1 MRDFPVP
8 GDRKGVSNALTTLWP
23 LIGRPVALHRGLVEL
38 CGGVKT
44 ALMLSQAIYWTR
56 KGVAIAEMDG
66 WFHKR
71 MEDWQLEI
79 GLRRRTQ
86 ERARKHLLALGV
98 LEQRLHGLPA
108 QLEFRVNLEQLANLL
123 TKGSEA
129 AQPMREMMSLFGAP
143 LAFHTSLAKLTD
155 SVAAGL
161 LLSNLLHFTRRRV
174 MDGVG
179 NFVEMP
185 WIALAA
191 TRWMA
196 TTGLSRREFDGA
208 RNTLQALAL
217 ITERLRGI
225 PPILEMRVEIMALGR
240 QLSQQIPQKMGK
252 PVNLYVLDNQDC
264 EQPAI
269 TVTNDAHSSLSKMY
283 KSDWPEHTKQVGPI
297 AQNGL
302 AESAKTLLDLTT
314 AFNTSLLQPPIQV
327 ETSTPATTPCG
338 GANDSSLIY
347 PHVLT
352 SIEKQAVSNLLRNVQ
367 QKHAQLILDELEGRL
382 HHVGATGIPN
392 RVGYVRRLRDLHL
405 VGGFVPETALSV
417 QATRLRKTEERAR
430 RVIEAEDREKAAAI
444 AATPEAKK
452 RREQALAQTKALLGI
467 SGAGRSTA

>member
-1 MRDFPVP
+1 
-8 GDRKGVSNALTTLWP
+8 
-23 LIGRPVALHRGLVEL
+23 
-38 CGGVKT
+38 
-44 ALMLSQAIYWTR
+44 
-56 KGVAIAEMDG
+56 
-66 WFHKR
+66 
-71 MEDWQLEI
+71 
-79 GLRRRTQ
+79 
-86 ERARKHLLALGV
+86 
-98 LEQRLHGLPA
+98 
-108 QLEFRVNLEQLANLL
+108 
-123 TKGSEA
+123 
-129 AQPMREMMSLFGAP
+129 
-143 LAFHTSLAKLTD
+143 
-155 SVAAGL
+155 
-161 LLSNLLHFTRRRV
+161 

-179 NFVEMP
+179 NLVEMP

-217 ITERLRGI
+217 IAERLRGI

-240 QLSQQIPQKMGK
+240 QLSQQISPKMGK

-264 EQPAI
+264 EEPAI
-269 TVTNDAHSSLSKMY
+269 TVPDDAHSSLSKMH
-283 KSDWPEHTKQVGPI
+283 KLDWPERAKQVGPI

-302 AESAKTLLDLTT
+302 AESAKTLIDLTT
-314 AFNTSLLQPPIQV
+314 VFDTSLLQPPTEV

-338 GANDSSLIY
+338 GADDSSLIY
-347 PHVLT
+347 PHILT
-352 SIEKQAVSNLLRNVQ
+352 SLEKQAVRSLLMNVQ

-417 QATRLRKTEERAR
+417 QAVRLRKKEECAQRF
-430 RVIEAEDREKAAAI
+430 IEAEHREKAEVI

-452 RREQALAQTKALLGI
+452 RRELALAQTKAILGI
-467 SGAGRSTA
+467 SGSERSTA